1 MSIREERKQQ
11 SRKAILDAALALS
24 TTGRSFS
31 SLSLREISRH
41 VGLVPAA
48 FYRHFQDM
56 NELGLELVDQMALH
70 LRNVLNQLSQQCFQ
84 APDARTRQSLDYL
97 FHAVEQFPE
106 AWMFL
111 IAERWG
117 GSASLRQAIT
127 REFNFLSTDLAHA
140 LAQVEATQHIQSEQ
154 DLKVLGQILFE
165 LALSWAMQWI
175 DLHRHVDLPQRTDAL
190 QQFRRQA
197 QTQVQLLFRGILH
210 WDRSLAQIADPQNL
224 SP

>member
-11 SRKAILDAALALS
+11 SRKAILDAALSLS

-56 NELGLELVDQMALH
+56 DELGLELVDQMSLY
-70 LRNVLNQLSQQCFQ
+70 LKNVLNQLSQQYFQ
-84 APDARTRQSLDYL
+84 PTEIHTRASLDYL
-97 FHAVEQFPE
+97 FHAVEDFPE

-117 GSASLRQAIT
+117 GSQALRHAIA
-127 REFNFLSTDLAHA
+127 REFKFLSSDLAQA
-140 LAQVEATQHIQSEQ
+140 LSKIEATQHIQSEQ
-154 DLKVLGQILFE
+154 DLKVLAQILFE
-165 LALSWAMQWI
+165 LTLSWAMQWI
-175 DLHRHVDLPQRTDAL
+175 DLQRQPTTPQQHEAL

-197 QTQVQLLFRGILH
+197 QTQVQLMFRGILH
-210 WDRSLAQIADPQNL
+210 WDRSLANHTSSEP
-224 SP
+224 

>member
-11 SRKAILDAALALS
+11 SRKAILDAALSLS

-56 NELGLELVDQMALH
+56 DELGLELVDQMSLY
-70 LRNVLNQLSQQCFQ
+70 LKNILNQLSLHYFQ
-84 APDARTRQSLDYL
+84 PTDVQTRATLDYL
-97 FHAVEQFPE
+97 FQRVEAFPE
-106 AWMFL
+106 AWIFL

-117 GSASLRQAIT
+117 SSPTLRQAIA
-127 REFNFLSTDLAHA
+127 REFNFLSSDLTQA
-140 LAQVEATQHIQSEQ
+140 LAQMKATQHIQSEQ
-154 DLKVLGQILFE
+154 DLKVLAQILFE
-165 LALSWAMQWI
+165 LTLSWVMQWI
-175 DLHRHVDLPQRTDAL
+175 DLQRQDNHPQQQEDLQL
-190 QQFRRQA
+190 FRRQV

-210 WDRSLAQIADPQNL
+210 WDRSLAQHP
-224 SP
+224 